1 MTNEALGLTKKIY
14 ALNNRELS
22 NLLIGRKGGRTTIM
36 IIDKLL
42 LKPYNANELSKI
54 LNLDYKTIVH
64 HINIIHAHKYIEKEE
79 LENCILFYPIN
90 KLFNCLEEYKLIK
103 KFLEIE

>member
-1 MTNEALGLTKKIY
+1 MKISKTIY
-14 ALNNRELS
+14 SLKNRELS

-64 HINIIHAHKYIEKEE
+64 HINIIVV
-79 LENCILFYPIN
+79 LPPFLPIN
-90 KLFNCLEEYKLIK
+90 KFESSLLFNA
-103 KFLEIE
+103 

>member
-1 MTNEALGLTKKIY
+1 MEGNSKMDRKIY
-14 ALNNRELS
+14 SIKNRELS

-42 LKPYNANELSKI
+42 LKPYNANELSKL
-54 LNLDYKTIVH
+54 LNLDYKTITH
-64 HINIIHAHKYIEKEE
+64 HIKIIHDHKYVEKEE
-79 LENCILFYPIN
+79 LENCNLYYPSN
-90 KLFNCLEEYKLIK
+90 KLFNCLDEYKLIK